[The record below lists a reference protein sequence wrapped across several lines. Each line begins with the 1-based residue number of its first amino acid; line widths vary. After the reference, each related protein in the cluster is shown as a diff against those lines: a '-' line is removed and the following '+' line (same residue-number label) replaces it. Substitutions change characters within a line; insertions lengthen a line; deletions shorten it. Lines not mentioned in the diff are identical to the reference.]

1 MIHNGTSKLI
11 TWCTREFDTWSPF
24 MAPTCL
30 IPNDFGQPLTLP
42 CNHKVNDCLDICGCP
57 PMQNWNNTG
66 GPWVFLFW
74 QWFSIKKQYTYK
86 YPKLGG
92 SFFVEVYN
100 WRQFLWIL
108 ASTFLINHFQDGRS
122 YQSVGESVGEGGL
135 PHKFTNHSLWA
146 TYRDKRPWLK
156 MKPDE
161 TSHTWREHKT
171 PWRKTTGIKQFLS
184 LCKARPLTTL
194 SQYGPNNM
202 LNYNLLQFQLLV
214 FTLVRVFQHYT
225 IKNM

>member
-1 MIHNGTSKLI
+1 MVFHKKTIYIQIPK
-11 TWCTREFDTWSPF
+11 TWR
-24 MAPTCL
+24 
-30 IPNDFGQPLTLP
+30 
-42 CNHKVNDCLDICGCP
+42 V
-57 PMQNWNNTG
+57 
-66 GPWVFLFW
+66 
-74 QWFSIKKQYTYK
+74 
-86 YPKLGG
+86 
-92 SFFVEVYN
+92 FFVEVYN

-171 PWRKTTGIKQFLS
+171 PRRKTTGIKQFLS

-214 FTLVRVFQHYT
+214 FTLVQVFQHYT